1 MGAAKE
7 NRPSGWMRKV
17 IRKRGVV
24 VVGVCVVAGS
34 IAVVDE
40 YAGRVVKDRVE
51 AEYFAGLRDHLIEEV
66 EAKLRKGGC
75 NVQAGVTVAHNF
87 LKKERDHITVAVTR
101 QPKRGWEVQ
110 RYRFTIRWR
119 STWLAKFRINEKR
132 KPQVLERN
140 SAFEDEVESAV
151 CNPAC
156 GWLKC
161 WFVRKFGNYTLDDPS
176 PVSTS

>member
-7 NRPSGWMRKV
+7 NRPSGWMRKM

-24 VVGVCVVAGS
+24 VVGVCIVAVAVVAGS

-51 AEYFAGLRDHLIEEV
+51 AEYFVGLREQLIEEV
-66 EAKLRKGGC
+66 ETKLRKGGC
-75 NVQAGVTVAHNF
+75 DVEAGVVAAHGF
-87 LKKERDHITVAVTR
+87 LRKERRHMALAVTR
-101 QPKRGWEVQ
+101 QPKWGWQLQ

-119 STWLAKFRINEKR
+119 ATWLAEFRLNERR
-132 KPQVLERN
+132 KPEDVNIN
-140 SAFEDEVESAV
+140 SAFEEEVESAV

-161 WFVRKFGNYTLDDPS
+161 LFA
-176 PVSTS
+176 

>member
-24 VVGVCVVAGS
+24 VVGVCIVAVAVVAGS

-51 AEYFAGLRDHLIEEV
+51 ADYFDGFRDHLIEEV
-66 EAKLRKGGC
+66 ETKLRESSC
-75 NVQAGVTVAHNF
+75 NVQAGVTAAHNF
-87 LKKERDHITVAVTR
+87 LKKERGHIAVAVTR
-101 QPKRGWEVQ
+101 QPKWGWQVQ
-110 RYRFTIRWR
+110 RYRFAIRWR
-119 STWLAKFRINEKR
+119 STWLAEFRIKKKHE
-132 KPQVLERN
+132 PEVLEIN
-140 SAFEDEVESAV
+140 PEFEDEVESAV

-156 GWLKC
+156 GVLKC
-161 WFVRKFGNYTLDDPS
+161 WLA
-176 PVSTS
+176 